1 MLFTERAGL
10 SLVFGT
16 VLMIVFIAVY
26 NKGVIDT
33 ERKVYQNYTAK
44 ENWKSAC
51 LRYKGLYIQSDF
63 ENKRLR
69 TDSAKALRFTVT
81 VYDNKY

>member
-1 MLFTERAGL
+1 MLFTQRAGL

-16 VLMIVFIAVY
+16 VLMISFIGVY
-26 NKGVIDT
+26 NRGVIDT
-33 ERKVYQNYTAK
+33 ERNVYQNYIAK

-63 ENKRLR
+63 ENRHLR
-69 TDSAKALRFTVT
+69 TDSAKCLRWTVT
-81 VYDNKY
+81 VYDNK